1 MTREAQIWTARAG
14 TQCANLHDKKPAG
27 NSRCFCFQ
35 PCPPLHPPF
44 QIPPKP
50 FPFIRSVC
58 VKQTKAREHHLI
70 EMRVLFLSRTNSG
83 SLHCLFKVLFF
94 FKDLFK
100 VRAPA
105 TCSESGP
112 VLSTRRKARELVG
125 VLVSSLSPLPT
136 SPPLPLLIFSF
147 PPPALSRQT
156 VSPLHSILFSPSPA
170 LSFPLSCLLL
180 PFLPVAFHLSPS
192 LPSTLPLH
200 PFTPTQARAARQR
213 TSPTLSTLLLL
224 HSSLAA
230 PRSHPSP
237 CPPLEAKKLDL
248 LRYIS

>member
-1 MTREAQIWTARAG
+1 MFPTVPPSPPSFPNPTQAFFLLSDPCVCKTNKSYRASSDRNASPFSFSN
-14 TQCANLHDKKPAG
+14 Q
-27 NSRCFCFQ
+27 Q
-35 PCPPLHPPF
+35 WQPPLF
-44 QIPPKP
+44 VQSS
-50 FPFIRSVC
+50 FFLQRFVQSSCTCNVLQVRSSFIDT
-58 VKQTKAREHHLI
+58 TK
-70 EMRVLFLSRTNSG
+70 STG
-83 SLHCLFKVLFF
+83 
-94 FKDLFK
+94 
-100 VRAPA
+100 
-105 TCSESGP
+105 
-112 VLSTRRKARELVG
+112 TRRCSCV
-125 VLVSSLSPLPT
+125 VSLSSPDI
-136 SPPLPLLIFSF
+136 PPLPLLIFSF

-230 PRSHPSP
+230 PRSHPLSMP
-237 CPPLEAKKLDL
+237 SA
-248 LRYIS
+248 